1 MDKEEFDTWCEVSG
15 HLTCNDWQFQII
27 EDYMIY
33 FIINPKNDTFSLIKQ
48 NIYTS
53 SYEILVEGYKDYN
66 GWVDKF
72 HKETGGF
79 YK

>member
-1 MDKEEFDTWCEVSG
+1 MNLEEFQEWVTSSG

-27 EDYMIY
+27 EDNMIY
-33 FIINPKNDTFSLIKQ
+33 FLINPKNDTFALVKQ
-48 NIYTS
+48 NI
-53 SYEILVEGYKDYN
+53 ENCKFDVLIEGYKDYN
-66 GWVDKF
+66 GWAELF